1 VSIRQNNSKQQK
13 NERASKTNRQ
23 ERHRRSYSNL
33 HVRLRYLLRYLLY
46 SAYLMSILKA
56 QFQDSSGVYTM
67 TWSYNPELW
76 QARDIISH
84 ECYKSNSK
92 LVNIISNEKLN

>member
-1 VSIRQNNSKQQK
+1 
-13 NERASKTNRQ
+13 
-23 ERHRRSYSNL
+23 
-33 HVRLRYLLRYLLY
+33 
-46 SAYLMSILKA
+46 MSILKA
-56 QFQDSSGVYTM
+56 QFQDSHGIYTM

-84 ECYKSNSK
+84 ECHKSNSK